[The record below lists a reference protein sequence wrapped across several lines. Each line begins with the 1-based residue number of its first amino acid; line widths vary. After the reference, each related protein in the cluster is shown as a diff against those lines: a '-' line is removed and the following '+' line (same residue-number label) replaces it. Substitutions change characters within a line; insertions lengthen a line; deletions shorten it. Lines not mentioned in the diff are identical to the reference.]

1 MADKES
7 LNSATGLIYQQI
19 KKINAQQNFG
29 SHCPEVLKKI
39 LNQNF
44 QNEYLQQQQHII
56 SEESK
61 TQKRLNYDR
70 MMEINEQEN
79 QRKEIL
85 FSKFLDAV
93 QNSKK
98 YWDQN
103 FYRAPFQVKTNG
115 LSKCID
121 ESSQW
126 YKQKSQQVAQK
137 DIYMKIVDK
146 FSLAQKQSKFDE
158 TPNQIYKI
166 DEQVQQEIQ
175 DISDQDI
182 ISQNNQYNQNNHSDK
197 NEQNE
202 EQKYYL
208 MNNFQKNAQFLK
220 PSLPNSRSSYLNTS
234 KAKRQSTN
242 SNEPCSTQPTQ
253 TSINSQLFKKIY
265 SNDYTQL
272 QDEIGK
278 LQKAENEK
286 EAQNIIQSQKIL
298 TNKIVARNM
307 SSLFN
312 IKKKSKS
319 NFSQDKSATN
329 LNNSEQSISVQG
341 KNIQTLSQNFFQKI
355 ISEQQQV
362 QEQKDQNK
370 TQTIL
375 ISKFEF
381 ENDIFEGVTP
391 DRCSP
396 FLQPKMRQV
405 MSQTMRSFSL
415 DKNTHIKLIQRPQ
428 SAQIPDNIVKK
439 QNQRPQSAQST
450 ALLAQMSSF
459 PSRSTKKLQIKK
471 GLIKRAQSAN
481 PKIQLKNTNQ
491 DNLFSFTPIKYTNL
505 RSDIIINNNQK
516 ETQYGNF
523 FAQNK
528 RFSKNQYEKIIV

>member
-1 MADKES
+1 MANNES
-7 LNSATGLIYQQI
+7 LNSTTGLIYSQI
-19 KKINAQQNFG
+19 KKINAQQNIG
-29 SHCPEVLKKI
+29 SHCPEALKKI
-39 LNQNF
+39 LNSNF
-44 QNEYLQQQQHII
+44 QNEYLQQQQHVI

-70 MMEINEQEN
+70 MMEINDQEN
-79 QRKEIL
+79 QRKELI

-103 FYRAPFQVKTNG
+103 FYRAPLQVKTNG
-115 LSKCID
+115 LSKCLD

-126 YKQKSQQVAQK
+126 YKQKTQEVAQR

-146 FSLAQKQSKFDE
+146 FSLIQKQTKFHD

-166 DEQVQQEIQ
+166 EEQVQQEIQ
-175 DISDQDI
+175 DISEQDI
-182 ISQNNQYNQNNHSDK
+182 ISQNNQNNHSDK

-202 EQKYYL
+202 KQKYYL
-208 MNNFQKNAQFLK
+208 MNNFQKNSQFLK
-220 PSLPNSRSSYLNTS
+220 LSLPISRSSYLNIS
-234 KAKRQSTN
+234 KVKRQSTN
-242 SNEPCSTQPTQ
+242 SNDPSSTQPTQ
-253 TSINSQLFKKIY
+253 TSFNSQLFKKIY

-272 QDEIGK
+272 QDEIGR
-278 LQKAENEK
+278 LSKAENQK

-307 SSLFN
+307 NSLFD
-312 IKKKSKS
+312 IKKKPKS
-319 NFSQDKSATN
+319 NFPQEKSATN
-329 LNNSEQSISVQG
+329 LNISEQSMSVQG

-355 ISEQQQV
+355 NSEQQQV
-362 QEQKDQNK
+362 QDQKGQNK
-370 TQTIL
+370 TQTNL
-375 ISKFEF
+375 ISKFEIV
-381 ENDIFEGVTP
+381 NDIFEGATP

-415 DKNTHIKLIQRPQ
+415 DRNTHMKLIQRPQ
-428 SAQIPDNIVKK
+428 SAQIQENIIKK

-450 ALLAQMSSF
+450 TLLAQMSSF

-481 PKIQLKNTNQ
+481 PKIQLKNINQ

-505 RSDIIINNNQK
+505 KSDIIINNSQK
-516 ETQYGNF
+516 QTQYGNF

-528 RFSKNQYEKIIV
+528 RFSKNQYEKIIQ

>member
-7 LNSATGLIYQQI
+7 FNSATGLIYSQI

-29 SHCPEVLKKI
+29 SHCPEALKKI

-44 QNEYLQQQQHII
+44 QNEYLQQQQHVI

-61 TQKRLNYDR
+61 TKKRLNYDR

-79 QRKEIL
+79 QKKEII
-85 FSKFLDAV
+85 FTKFLDAV

-126 YKQKSQQVAQK
+126 YQQKTKEVVQR

-146 FSLAQKQSKFDE
+146 FSLIQKQQQFHE
-158 TPNQIYKI
+158 APNQIYKI
-166 DEQVQQEIQ
+166 EEQVQQEIQ
-175 DISDQDI
+175 DISNQDI
-182 ISQNNQYNQNNHSDK
+182 ISQNNQNNHSDK
-197 NEQNE
+197 NDQKE
-202 EQKYYL
+202 EQKYYI

-234 KAKRQSTN
+234 KVKRQSTN
-242 SNEPCSTQPTQ
+242 SNDPSSTQPTQ
-253 TSINSQLFKKIY
+253 TSFNSQFFKKIY

-298 TNKIVARNM
+298 TNKIVSRNM

-312 IKKKSKS
+312 IKKKSKN

-341 KNIQTLSQNFFQKI
+341 KNIQTLSQNYFQKI
-355 ISEQQQV
+355 NTEQQQV
-362 QEQKDQNK
+362 QDQNK
-370 TQTIL
+370 TQTAL

-381 ENDIFEGVTP
+381 ENDLFEGVTP

-415 DKNTHIKLIQRPQ
+415 DRNTNIKLIQRPQ
-428 SAQIPDNIVKK
+428 SAQIPYNNLKS
-439 QNQRPQSAQST
+439 QNLRPQSAQSIS
-450 ALLAQMSSF
+450 LLAQMSSF

-481 PKIQLKNTNQ
+481 PKIQQKNTNQ

-505 RSDIIINNNQK
+505 RPDIMINNSQK
-516 ETQYGNF
+516 DTQYGNF

-528 RFSKNQYEKIIV
+528 RFSKNQYEKIIQ